1 MENGTSNHNDDPN
14 AEKFR
19 KLFIGGLNY
28 ETTED
33 SLRTYFEQWGEVV
46 DCVVMKNPTTSR
58 SRGFGFITYQSA
70 EQLDDAQTNRPH
82 TIDNKKLDTKRAM
95 PRDGSEETQASVKK
109 MFVGGL
115 EETTSEEEIKEIF
128 AKFGT
133 VEKVDMIKDKNTG
146 KQKRFCFV
154 TFDDFDS
161 VDKCVIR
168 KRFPLGSKSIEV
180 KKAVS
185 KNEAMGGGMGGR
197 GGRGG
202 GRGGRGG
209 FGGGG
214 NYNNGYNGG
223 GGWNQGGQGGYG
235 GGYGGGNSGGGW
247 YQGGDGRYGGDY
259 NNDNYSGGFGS
270 NYASGPGGGPQR
282 SGGFSQRGSG
292 PYGGGY
298 GGGSGM
304 GGGYRR

>member
-19 KLFIGGLNY
+19 KLFIGGLSY
-28 ETTED
+28 ETNEEG
-33 SLRTYFEQWGEVV
+33 LRTYFEQWGEVV
-46 DCVVMKNPTTSR
+46 DCVVMKNPTTNR

-82 TIDNKKLDTKRAM
+82 TIDSKKLDTKRAM

-115 EETTSEEEIKEIF
+115 EETTSEDEIRDIF
-128 AKFGT
+128 SKFGT
-133 VEKVDMIKDKNTG
+133 VEKIDMIKDKNTG

-154 TFDDFDS
+154 TFDDFDA

-185 KNEAMGGGMGGR
+185 KNEAMGGSMGGR

-209 FGGGG
+209 FGS
-214 NYNNGYNGG
+214 NFNGYGS
-223 GGWNQGGQGGYG
+223 GWSQSGPSYG
-235 GGYGGGNSGGGW
+235 GSYGGPNGGGGW

-259 NNDNYSGGFGS
+259 NSDSYGGGFGS
-270 NYASGPGGGPQR
+270 NYANGPGGGPQR
-282 SGGFSQRGSG
+282 QGFSQRGSG

-298 GGGSGM
+298 GSGM
-304 GGGYRR
+304 GSSSYRR